1 MNLFSRINTIFGF
14 RERKP
19 AATYDRFLL
28 EFLRGLSR
36 VVEESQLSSLATSRL
51 REWLGAS
58 RMVLFARRDRG
69 EEYRPLSMDGSVVNG
84 SIRDEHSRLA
94 NLSPNSRLAG
104 WIAQNDRPI
113 YLSNHSGV
121 LSHFSADERQLLTT
135 LRINLCLPLTSI
147 HQLNGF
153 LLAGG
158 VEPKR
163 AQSACEDPWMRIIL
177 THLGLAMEH
186 AHLVARQRTR
196 LRQMYWADRLAIAG
210 QLATGAAHE
219 IRNPL
224 TVVRSTIQHLSK
236 HLADDEHRKQV
247 EGLIEEVDRID
258 SIVQGLLSFA
268 RPTKDSEE
276 VFLVRDELASVF
288 DLLASQARKA
298 KVTLTI
304 GRPYPEA
311 RVRGDRAKVRQV
323 FLNLAMNALQAMP
336 EGGTLSVQMTRGRL
350 ERGEHVV
357 IEFRDTGIGIAQEH
371 LENIFDP
378 FYTTRRD
385 GTGLGLS
392 ISYGIIAK
400 HGGRIMVESEVGEG
414 TTFIVELP
422 LVMDE
427 TTTNDSPQS
436 SEPPTAGPE

>member
-1 MNLFSRINTIFGF
+1 
-14 RERKP
+14 
-19 AATYDRFLL
+19 
-28 EFLRGLSR
+28 
-36 VVEESQLSSLATSRL
+36 
-51 REWLGAS
+51 
-58 RMVLFARRDRG
+58 
-69 EEYRPLSMDGSVVNG
+69 
-84 SIRDEHSRLA
+84 
-94 NLSPNSRLAG
+94 
-104 WIAQNDRPI
+104 
-113 YLSNHSGV
+113 
-121 LSHFSADERQLLTT
+121 
-135 LRINLCLPLTSI
+135 
-147 HQLNGF
+147 
-153 LLAGG
+153 
-158 VEPKR
+158 
-163 AQSACEDPWMRIIL
+163 MRIIL
-177 THLGLAMEH
+177 THLGLALEH
-186 AHLVARQRTR
+186 AHLVARQRAR

-236 HLADDEHRKQV
+236 HLAVDEHRKQTA
-247 EGLIEEVDRID
+247 GLLEEVDRID

-268 RPTKDSEE
+268 RPTKDTEE

-288 DLLASQARKA
+288 DLLASQTRKA
-298 KVTLTI
+298 KVTITT
-304 GRPYPEA
+304 GRSYPEA

-350 ERGEHVV
+350 KQDEHVV
-357 IEFRDTGIGIAQEH
+357 IEFCDTGTGIAQEH

-422 LVMDE
+422 LAMDE